1 MLDFIFQ
8 LKKRIFKMIKRLF
21 LGTTEVNFIN
31 VGKTFYKFFIVEVIL
46 FVSVI
51 TLSLFG
57 LLNVNLSVDFTGGTT
72 YQLDA
77 EYTDTDIEEVMSSNL
92 LDVSRY
98 QTFDNSNSII
108 FRATENTQEKETEFL
123 FYLSNKFQ
131 VPDEEIDFQRVGP
144 TFGEEITEK
153 GLQALIIFLSLVVL
167 LISYRYEFKYSL
179 IALVALTHDLL
190 LVFCIYVLLGL
201 EITPSTV
208 IALLTI
214 LGYSLYDTVI
224 LFDKLKDSIKTSK
237 FSYLS
242 VESLNKTFNEVL
254 MRSLNTSIT
263 SAIPIASILFLGNY
277 LGLSGTLTDFALPL
291 FIGILSGTYS
301 SIFVTVPF
309 LSKIINN

>member
-1 MLDFIFQ
+1 
-8 LKKRIFKMIKRLF
+8 MIKKLF
-21 LGTTEVNFIN
+21 IGSTDIDFLK
-31 VGKTFYKFFIVEVIL
+31 VGKLFYKIFIVEVII
-46 FVSVI
+46 FI
-51 TLSLFG
+51 TIGVLSLTG
-57 LLNVNLSVDFTGGTT
+57 IMNVNLSVDFTGGTT
-72 YQLDA
+72 YQFEA
-77 EYTDTDIEEVMSSNL
+77 SYTDSDIDQVMKSEI

-98 QTFDNSNSII
+98 QTFENSDSII
-108 FRATENTQEKETEFL
+108 FRATENSQDKETEFL
-123 FYLSNKFQ
+123 FYLSNKFSI
-131 VPDEEIDFQRVGP
+131 PDENIDFQRVGP
-144 TFGEEITEK
+144 TFGDEITTK
-153 GLQALIIFLSLVVL
+153 GIQALLIFLTLVVL

-179 IALVALTHDLL
+179 IALIALTHDLL
-190 LVFCIYVLLGL
+190 LVFSIYVLAGL

-224 LFDKLKDSIKTSK
+224 LFDKLNDSIKTSK

-242 VESLNKTFNEVL
+242 VDSLNKTFNEVL

-277 LGLSGTLTDFALPL
+277 LGLSGTLSDFALPL

-309 LSKIINN
+309 LSKIINK